1 MYQKR
6 LKFWS
11 IPWLHFHIYLF
22 VLLPVPILQ
31 WPLAPGPGIQFLMNY
46 EEQVNTPFS
55 QATNEFHAGSD
66 TRCDEEN
73 DFDAIFGI
81 VLLPS
86 HTHNY
91 AQSFSTIGV
100 GIFAFLSQE
109 REREKKVFRN
119 LQNNPSNVKVIN
131 LMFNFSSS
139 SAPLTFPFRFITWRL
154 CLTRNMLMAIGLFLT
169 AQQDNFGRCDPCKI
183 LIWVYHLR
191 CPTHFLR
198 IRKFQNMAKNNS
210 YFSIPTSKV
219 S

>member
-1 MYQKR
+1 M
-6 LKFWS
+6 FN
-11 IPWLHFHIYLF
+11 FHIYLF

-31 WPLAPGPGIQFLMNY
+31 WPLVPGPGIQFLMNY

-109 REREKKVFRN
+109 RERGRKK
-119 LQNNPSNVKVIN
+119 S
-131 LMFNFSSS
+131 
-139 SAPLTFPFRFITWRL
+139 
-154 CLTRNMLMAIGLFLT
+154 
-169 AQQDNFGRCDPCKI
+169 FGIFKT
-183 LIWVYHLR
+183 
-191 CPTHFLR
+191 TH
-198 IRKFQNMAKNNS
+198 QM
-210 YFSIPTSKV
+210 SKL
-219 S
+219 

>member
-1 MYQKR
+1 
-6 LKFWS
+6 
-11 IPWLHFHIYLF
+11 
-22 VLLPVPILQ
+22 
-31 WPLAPGPGIQFLMNY
+31 MNY

-109 REREKKVFRN
+109 REREGEKS
-119 LQNNPSNVKVIN
+119 LSE
-131 LMFNFSSS
+131 SSKQ
-139 SAPLTFPFRFITWRL
+139 PIK
-154 CLTRNMLMAIGLFLT
+154 C
-169 AQQDNFGRCDPCKI
+169 Q
-183 LIWVYHLR
+183 
-191 CPTHFLR
+191 
-198 IRKFQNMAKNNS
+198 S
-210 YFSIPTSKV
+210 YKSEV
-219 S
+219 